1 MNFDKQL
8 DVFSRNLSE
17 IRRNGRYSYQAFS
30 EKLRVGKSTVQA
42 IESGGYNITL
52 STLITIA
59 NSLEIHPALLLMD
72 LPIELDLTGTNR
84 YYANLLMTYSALPE
98 EQRSQFRNMIQ
109 RLECSLD
116 GDHLEQNDTG
126 VKWKLQ
132 PACASLDS
140 QATMWGFPTLPAP
153 SHWCRP
159 SRSTYIR
166 YSNVFIPPLPQR
178 FKPRQPVWSGTY
190 APCSAHTGAPAAS
203 HYCRPS
209 LRVRLPPV
217 PRSVS

>member
-1 MNFDKQL
+1 M
-8 DVFSRNLSE
+8 S
-17 IRRNGRYSYQAFS
+17 FS

-42 IESGGYNITL
+42 IESGDYNITL

-126 VKWKLQ
+126 V
-132 PACASLDS
+132 
-140 QATMWGFPTLPAP
+140 
-153 SHWCRP
+153 
-159 SRSTYIR
+159 
-166 YSNVFIPPLPQR
+166 N
-178 FKPRQPVWSGTY
+178 
-190 APCSAHTGAPAAS
+190 
-203 HYCRPS
+203 
-209 LRVRLPPV
+209 
-217 PRSVS
+217 

>member
-17 IRRNGRYSYQAFS
+17 IRRNGRYSYQSFS

-42 IESGGYNITL
+42 IESGDYNITL

-59 NSLEIHPALLLMD
+59 NSLEIHPALLLM
-72 LPIELDLTGTNR
+72 DLTGTNR

-126 VKWKLQ
+126 V
-132 PACASLDS
+132 
-140 QATMWGFPTLPAP
+140 
-153 SHWCRP
+153 
-159 SRSTYIR
+159 
-166 YSNVFIPPLPQR
+166 N
-178 FKPRQPVWSGTY
+178 
-190 APCSAHTGAPAAS
+190 
-203 HYCRPS
+203 
-209 LRVRLPPV
+209 
-217 PRSVS
+217 

>member
-42 IESGGYNITL
+42 IESGDYNITL

-98 EQRSQFRNMIQ
+98 EQRSQFRNIIQ
-109 RLECSLD
+109 RLE
-116 GDHLEQNDTG
+116 
-126 VKWKLQ
+126 
-132 PACASLDS
+132 
-140 QATMWGFPTLPAP
+140 WGFPTLPAP

>member
-17 IRRNGRYSYQAFS
+17 IRRNGRYSYQSFS

-42 IESGGYNITL
+42 IESGDYNIT
-52 STLITIA
+52 
-59 NSLEIHPALLLMD
+59 
-72 LPIELDLTGTNR
+72 
-84 YYANLLMTYSALPE
+84 
-98 EQRSQFRNMIQ
+98 
-109 RLECSLD
+109 
-116 GDHLEQNDTG
+116 
-126 VKWKLQ
+126 
-132 PACASLDS
+132 
-140 QATMWGFPTLPAP
+140 
-153 SHWCRP
+153 
-159 SRSTYIR
+159 
-166 YSNVFIPPLPQR
+166 
-178 FKPRQPVWSGTY
+178 RQPVWSGTY

>member
-17 IRRNGRYSYQAFS
+17 IRRNGRYSYQSFS

-42 IESGGYNITL
+42 IESGDYNITL

-84 YYANLLMTYSALPE
+84 YYHDLLRPAGGTAVPVPKHDPTPGMQPRWGPFRAE
-98 EQRSQFRNMIQ
+98 RHRSE
-109 RLECSLD
+109 L
-116 GDHLEQNDTG
+116 
-126 VKWKLQ
+126 KWKLQ

-217 PRSVS
+217 PQ

>member
-17 IRRNGRYSYQAFS
+17 IRRNGRYSYQSFS

-42 IESGGYNITL
+42 IESGDYNITL

-109 RLECSLD
+109 
-116 GDHLEQNDTG
+116 
-126 VKWKLQ
+126 
-132 PACASLDS
+132 
-140 QATMWGFPTLPAP
+140 
-153 SHWCRP
+153 
-159 SRSTYIR
+159 
-166 YSNVFIPPLPQR
+166 IPPLPQR

>member
-17 IRRNGRYSYQAFS
+17 IRRNGRYSYQSFS

-42 IESGGYNITL
+42 IESGDYNITL

-59 NSLEIHPALLLMD
+59 NSLEHRRASRSKQLNLHKGNRFFLGSLEIHPALLLMD

-126 VKWKLQ
+126 V
-132 PACASLDS
+132 
-140 QATMWGFPTLPAP
+140 
-153 SHWCRP
+153 
-159 SRSTYIR
+159 
-166 YSNVFIPPLPQR
+166 N
-178 FKPRQPVWSGTY
+178 
-190 APCSAHTGAPAAS
+190 
-203 HYCRPS
+203 
-209 LRVRLPPV
+209 
-217 PRSVS
+217 

>member
-17 IRRNGRYSYQAFS
+17 IRRNGRYSYQSFS

-42 IESGGYNITL
+42 IESGDYNITL

-84 YYANLLMTYSALPE
+84 YYANLLMTYSALPG

-126 VKWKLQ
+126 V
-132 PACASLDS
+132 
-140 QATMWGFPTLPAP
+140 
-153 SHWCRP
+153 
-159 SRSTYIR
+159 
-166 YSNVFIPPLPQR
+166 N
-178 FKPRQPVWSGTY
+178 
-190 APCSAHTGAPAAS
+190 
-203 HYCRPS
+203 
-209 LRVRLPPV
+209 
-217 PRSVS
+217 

>member
-17 IRRNGRYSYQAFS
+17 IRRNGRYSYQSVS

-42 IESGGYNITL
+42 IESGDYNITL

-126 VKWKLQ
+126 V
-132 PACASLDS
+132 
-140 QATMWGFPTLPAP
+140 
-153 SHWCRP
+153 
-159 SRSTYIR
+159 
-166 YSNVFIPPLPQR
+166 N
-178 FKPRQPVWSGTY
+178 
-190 APCSAHTGAPAAS
+190 
-203 HYCRPS
+203 
-209 LRVRLPPV
+209 
-217 PRSVS
+217 

>member
-17 IRRNGRYSYQAFS
+17 IRRNGRYSYQSFS

-42 IESGGYNITL
+42 IESGDYNITL

-84 YYANLLMTYSALPE
+84 YYALPE

-126 VKWKLQ
+126 V
-132 PACASLDS
+132 
-140 QATMWGFPTLPAP
+140 
-153 SHWCRP
+153 
-159 SRSTYIR
+159 
-166 YSNVFIPPLPQR
+166 N
-178 FKPRQPVWSGTY
+178 
-190 APCSAHTGAPAAS
+190 
-203 HYCRPS
+203 
-209 LRVRLPPV
+209 
-217 PRSVS
+217 

>member
-42 IESGGYNITL
+42 IESGDYNITL

-98 EQRSQFRNMIQ
+98 EQRSQFRNIM
-109 RLECSLD
+109 
-116 GDHLEQNDTG
+116 
-126 VKWKLQ
+126 
-132 PACASLDS
+132 A
-140 QATMWGFPTLPAP
+140 
-153 SHWCRP
+153 
-159 SRSTYIR
+159 Y
-166 YSNVFIPPLPQR
+166 
-178 FKPRQPVWSGTY
+178 
-190 APCSAHTGAPAAS
+190 
-203 HYCRPS
+203 
-209 LRVRLPPV
+209 
-217 PRSVS
+217 